1 MSQVTEKFKSLLGAE
16 TGNGWIKFMDEVNAE
31 MPFLFGAGRP
41 TKEQIQNSEIGRCG
55 HASFAEYVE
64 KSLNWN
70 VSQWRAWMRAFK
82 VVQKHSYLRQLNITA
97 SAINTL
103 NSKSDVFPASLSD
116 YENQRSEI
124 VADQQNRQD
133 NSLSD
138 AKRINAEL
146 TAEIERLKR
155 EMAAFNKLP
164 WYKKLF
170 FKFPV

>member
-1 MSQVTEKFKSLLGAE
+1 MSQVTDRFKALLGAE
-16 TGNGWIKFMDEVNAE
+16 TGNGWIQFMDEVNIE

-41 TKEQIQNSEIGRCG
+41 TKQQIEQSEIGRSGC
-55 HASFAEYVE
+55 SSWSEYIE
-64 KSLNWN
+64 KVLNWN

-82 VVQKHSYLRQLNITA
+82 VVQQHAYLRQLNITA

-103 NSKSDVFPASLSD
+103 NAKSESFPESLSA

-133 NSLSD
+133 NSLAD

-146 TAEIERLKR
+146 TGEIERLKGK
-155 EMAAFNKLP
+155 MAMFNQLP
-164 WYKKLF
+164 WYRKLF
-170 FKFPV
+170 FKFT